1 MEQKKTSAELH
12 RRINELLPSDDT
24 DRTLELIHLI
34 GELRI
39 VAHREGMDDGE
50 NIYKVRVHK

>member
-24 DRTLELIHLI
+24 DRTLELIYLV

-39 VAHREGMDDGE
+39 VAHREGMDAAE
-50 NIYKVRVHK
+50 EIYRGKPA